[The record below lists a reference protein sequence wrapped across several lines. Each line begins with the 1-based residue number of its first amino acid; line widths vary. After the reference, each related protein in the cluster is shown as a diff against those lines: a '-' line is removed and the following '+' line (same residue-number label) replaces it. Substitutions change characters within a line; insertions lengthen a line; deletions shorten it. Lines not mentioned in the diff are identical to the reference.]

1 MERVDRFKKAFEYLR
16 YNGLATTQLDVA
28 KKMGSQRSNISSAL
42 NGNERYLTD
51 NLLAKFN
58 EAFGGIFDVNWLING
73 EGSMLKGTAP
83 TISPVKSYIRENLV
97 NVPYVPAVAK
107 ASFVESLYDT
117 TYDMD
122 SYGVMPEDGEDLMSG
137 DYIVYQINGDS
148 MAPNIPNTSK
158 VLAKKIPEEK
168 WEMASGV
175 IVIVY
180 GKTLA
185 IKRILKNGL
194 FDGNYIILK
203 ADNPEYGQFQVERT
217 EIRGMWQAIRIVSK
231 RIV

>member
-117 TYDMD
+117 TYEMD
-122 SYGVMPEDGEDLMSG
+122 SYGIMPEDGEDLMSG

-148 MAPNIPNTSK
+148 MSPNIPNTSK

-175 IVIVY
+175 VIIVY
-180 GKTLA
+180 GKTLT

-194 FDGNYIILK
+194 FDGNYLTLK

-231 RIV
+231 KIF

>member
-1 MERVDRFKKAFEYLR
+1 METVRERLVSFLAYKHLSQGKFEQSVGLS
-16 YNGLATTQLDVA
+16 NGFVA
-28 KKMGSQRSNISSAL
+28 KVGDSIRANNLKKIQDVYPDL
-42 NGNERYLTD
+42 N
-51 NLLAKFN
+51 
-58 EAFGGIFDVNWLING
+58 VPWLITG
-73 EGSMLKGTAP
+73 EGTMLKGVSP
-83 TISPVKSYIRENLV
+83 TTSLVKSYIRENLIS
-97 NVPYVPAVAK
+97 VPYVPAVAK

-180 GKTLA
+180 GKTLT
-185 IKRILKNGL
+185 IKRVLKNGL
-194 FDGNYIILK
+194 FDGNYITLK
-203 ADNPEYGQFQVERT
+203 ADNPEYGQFQVERR

>member
-1 MERVDRFKKAFEYLR
+1 METVRERLVGFRAYKHLSQGRFEQSVGLS
-16 YNGLATTQLDVA
+16 NGFVA
-28 KKMGSQRSNISSAL
+28 KVGDTIRANNLKKIQEVYPDLNIP
-42 NGNERYLTD
+42 
-51 NLLAKFN
+51 
-58 EAFGGIFDVNWLING
+58 WLITG
-73 EGSMLKGTAP
+73 EGSMLKDAPP

-117 TYDMD
+117 TYEMD
-122 SYGVMPEDGEDLMSG
+122 SYGIMPEDGEDLMSG

-148 MAPNIPNTSK
+148 MSPNIPNTSK

-175 IVIVY
+175 VIIVY
-180 GKTLA
+180 GKTLT

-194 FDGNYIILK
+194 FDGNYLTLK

-231 RIV
+231 KIF